1 MIAQYILISIVAAFA
16 AAFILRKFIL
26 AFTKK
31 GCASGSCG
39 CAASEIEKL
48 KQNS

>member
-1 MIAQYILISIVAAFA
+1 MIAQYIIISIIVAIA
-16 AAFILRKFIL
+16 AAFIVRKFIL

-39 CAASEIEKL
+39 CAASEIEHL